1 MSIVTKN
8 IKVRRFVKPEFSRK
22 LSRKIV
28 IENLL
33 LLSVAVLSLT
43 FSTVFKVMLVFR
55 SIVLVMLFIT
65 LPIITTGQS
74 NKAPALALKDL
85 RGRAL
90 RLSDY
95 KGKIVLLNFWATW
108 CPPCR
113 AEMPDLIKMQRE
125 YRSKGL
131 QVIGITYPP
140 QEIGEVRQFVKQLG
154 VNYPIA
160 LGTKETKT
168 LFDETETLPL
178 TVIIDREGYVRE
190 RIEGI
195 LLPEEFEQKIKPLL
209 K

>member
-1 MSIVTKN
+1 
-8 IKVRRFVKPEFSRK
+8 
-22 LSRKIV
+22 
-28 IENLL
+28 
-33 LLSVAVLSLT
+33 
-43 FSTVFKVMLVFR
+43 ML
-55 SIVLVMLFIT
+55 IT
-65 LPIITTGQS
+65 LPSISTGQGD
-74 NKAPALALKDL
+74 KAPALVLKDL

-95 KGKIVLLNFWATW
+95 KGKVVLLNFWATW

-131 QVIGITYPP
+131 QVIGVTYPP
-140 QEIGEVRQFVKQLG
+140 QEIEEVRQFIKKLG

-168 LFDETETLPL
+168 LFDKTETLPL
-178 TVIIDREGYVRE
+178 TLVIDRQGRIRE

-209 K
+209 H

>member
-1 MSIVTKN
+1 MLRSI
-8 IKVRRFVKPEFSRK
+8 
-22 LSRKIV
+22 
-28 IENLL
+28 
-33 LLSVAVLSLT
+33 ALSL
-43 FSTVFKVMLVFR
+43 
-55 SIVLVMLFIT
+55 LFIT
-65 LPIITTGQS
+65 LPVVASGQG
-74 NKAPALALKDL
+74 NKTPALALKDL

-95 KGKIVLLNFWATW
+95 KGKVVLLNFWATW

-113 AEMPDLIKMQRE
+113 AEMPALIKMQRE

-131 QVIGITYPP
+131 QVLGVTYPP
-140 QEIGEVRQFVKQLG
+140 QEIGEVRQFVRKLG

-160 LGTKETKT
+160 LGTKELKS

-178 TVIIDREGYVRE
+178 TLVIDRQGNIID

-195 LLPEEFEQKIKPLL
+195 LLPQEFEQKIKPLL